1 MRAVLFANCTTTASV
16 AVVVVVIGDG
26 GGISN
31 GVDDG
36 CAMVALLWLVLHK
49 SKIQLDCSLYSFF
62 ISCFIIP

>member
-1 MRAVLFANCTTTASV
+1 MACVQCYLQIVLLLLLSLLLLV
-16 AVVVVVIGDG
+16 M

-31 GVDDG
+31 DVDDG
-36 CAMVALLWLVLHK
+36 CAMVTLLWLVLHK